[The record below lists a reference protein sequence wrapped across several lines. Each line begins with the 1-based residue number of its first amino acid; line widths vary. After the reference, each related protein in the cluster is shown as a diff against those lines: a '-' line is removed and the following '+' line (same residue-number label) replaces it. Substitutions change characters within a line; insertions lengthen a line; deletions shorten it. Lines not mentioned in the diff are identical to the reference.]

1 MQGGQQIDTQDA
13 AGRLFRASIFRLLA
27 AIAHR
32 HHKAVVNRRTSQR
45 TDVFVTGKD
54 EAVKRL
60 DGLLVT
66 LGADDFLAHRLLA
79 VDGFRDA
86 GGVIRFEFDGTGA
99 VVNAA
104 EVRAVAIN
112 QAAAAVV
119 THGDVG
125 VHLPR
130 VGFAFLHLVI
140 VVLDQ
145 HVKGHLKTARLDLPL
160 REIEGDVAVVPARRG
175 LEFLRLRFAHRV
187 IHFHVEMLLA
197 ARKERQHNVA
207 AAVVHRPQPRARDI
221 AHAVILRG
229 FGAIV
234 RPA

>member
-13 AGRLFRASIFRLLA
+13 AGRLFRTRVLTLLA

-32 HHKAVVNRRTSQR
+32 HHKAVVYRRASQR

-54 EAVKRL
+54 KTVKRL
-60 DGLLVT
+60 DGLLVA

-79 VDGFRDA
+79 VDGFGDA
-86 GGVIRFEFDGTGA
+86 GHVVRFEFDRPRG
-99 VVNAA
+99 VVDAA
-104 EVRAVAIN
+104 EVRASAVN
-112 QAAAAVV
+112 QPAAAVV
-119 THGDVG
+119 AHGDVG

-130 VGFAFLHLVI
+130 VGLALLHLVI

-145 HVKGHLKTARLDLPL
+145 HVKGHLKAARLDLPL
-160 REIEGDVAVVPARRG
+160 REVEGDVAVMPPRRG
-175 LEFLRLRFAHRV
+175 LKLLCLRFAHRV
-187 IHFHVEMLLA
+187 IHFHVKMLLA
-197 ARKERQHNVA
+197 AGIVAEGNVA
-207 AAVVHRPQPRARDI
+207 AAVVHRPCPRPRDV